1 MYSIRQMKI
10 QCNNVIVHTPYCKKK
25 YIKPHFRFDFNLAT
39 GMSIATQNILDNMF
53 ETVNSRFKPP

>member
-1 MYSIRQMKI
+1 MKI